1 MIGTRELRLLQD
13 GAILT
18 NTARSWVMD
27 QDALLVELKS
37 GRVQAG
43 LDVFDQEPLPQESPF
58 RALDN
63 VVLTP
68 HVAGG
73 TVEARY
79 RQGEYMIEEMR
90 RFLACEALKYR
101 VTEDML
107 ATMA

>member
-1 MIGTRELRLLQD
+1 MIGARELGLLQD

-27 QDALLVELKS
+27 QDALLAELQG
-37 GRVQAG
+37 GRIQAG
-43 LDVFDQEPLPQESPF
+43 LDVFDQEPLPLESPF

-73 TVEARY
+73 TVEARR
-79 RQGEYMIEEMR
+79 RQGEYMVEEMR
-90 RFLACEALKYR
+90 RFSSGEALRYR